1 MSESWSDKRLGS
13 LERPGYSFN
22 HSKFSLDNASGETI
36 ESGQFMRNN
45 GFTKLL
51 VGLLVVFVLATSAL
65 TFLYVRSVQ
74 KLNRLQLQNALIVRN
89 RALVNSLAAES
100 IEYSKRNPALDPVLQ
115 SVGIKPKGSG
125 APSQPAS
132 RP

>member
-1 MSESWSDKRLGS
+1 MLFRSNETAYEIHKYY
-13 LERPGYSFN
+13 LEVTGVQTCALPIS
-22 HSKFSLDNASGETI
+22 
-36 ESGQFMRNN
+36 
-45 GFTKLL
+45 KLL